1 MLAAAF
7 TMILVLFFPLW
18 KITLIAPQYPK
29 GIHMYIWI
37 NKIGGSEPSTLQNI
51 NILNHYIGMKP
62 IKPESIPELQYMQ
75 YIIIGLA
82 GLGFVMALFDKWKLN
97 LAWLI
102 IVAVVGILS
111 IYDFY
116 LWEWDYGHNLNIN
129 APIKIEGMVYQP
141 PLIGK
146 KIILNFTAISFP
158 RTGAAFMII
167 SFFSGSLALF
177 LGIKKKKNA

>member
-1 MLAAAF
+1 LA
-7 TMILVLFFPLW
+7 
-18 KITLIAPQYPK
+18 LI
-29 GIHMYIWI
+29 
-37 NKIGGSEPSTLQNI
+37 N
-51 NILNHYIGMKP
+51 
-62 IKPESIPELQYMQ
+62 
-75 YIIIGLA
+75 
-82 GLGFVMALFDKWKLN
+82 KWKLN

-129 APIKIEGMVYQP
+129 APIKIEGMAYQP

-158 RTGAAFMII
+158 MTGALFMIL
-167 SFFSGSLALF
+167 SFISGSLAIYF
-177 LGIKKKKNA
+177 GIKKKEDV